1 LDLRED
7 YRVQFQNQRAAA
19 RLLQVI
25 DILFAHPLVTIN
37 DIAGALD
44 VSHQSATRYVNT
56 LEEDDILREIT
67 DQARN
72 RIYQADAVLEAIV
85 TPLPGQEDDAV

>member
-25 DILFAHPLVTIN
+25 DILFARPLVTIN
-37 DIAGALD
+37 DIASALD
-44 VSHQSATRYVNT
+44 VSHQSATRYVST
-56 LEEDDILREIT
+56 LEEEDILREIT